1 MTDQL
6 QLTPVS
12 EPPIRSYWNV
22 VFTAF
27 WRGIA
32 PKIAL
37 GFVVSIALMAVIVPF
52 IANGQPYTVEIK
64 NSAGVWQRHYP
75 LFTYLTRLDYLVLM
89 GFATVTTVG
98 SLCYFGRNRI
108 SKSRRWLISAGI
120 TTGMVLLGLLLWYT
134 TSDPSARIM
143 YRDYQAGVE
152 VGTMRSAVYAPIPW
166 HFGDQEALSED
177 RTNELP
183 SWLPWVA
190 PTYYAQARTQTAAGT
205 RSLRPWPDT
214 PSWDHLLGT
223 DGVGRDVLA
232 RMLWSTRIVMGIGF
246 ISEVIALLI
255 GITVGAWIGYYA
267 GKADLLGMRVIEI
280 FEAVPTFLLILIFV
294 ATYGR
299 NIFMIMII
307 LGLVGWTGIARF
319 VRAEFFRLRKLD
331 YVSAAIAVG
340 MPVRRVL
347 FRHMLPNGLT
357 PVIVAA
363 TFGIA
368 GAVMS
373 ESGLSFLGVGIEP
386 PLPSWGSLLNEAGN
400 PAETFRPWLAIP
412 PGIAI
417 FLTVLTYN
425 ILGERMRDAIDPRTN
440 KEL

>member
-1 MTDQL
+1 
-6 QLTPVS
+6 
-12 EPPIRSYWNV
+12 
-22 VFTAF
+22 
-27 WRGIA
+27 
-32 PKIAL
+32 
-37 GFVVSIALMAVIVPF
+37 
-52 IANGQPYTVEIK
+52 
-64 NSAGVWQRHYP
+64 
-75 LFTYLTRLDYLVLM
+75 
-89 GFATVTTVG
+89 
-98 SLCYFGRNRI
+98 
-108 SKSRRWLISAGI
+108 
-120 TTGMVLLGLLLWYT
+120 
-134 TSDPSARIM
+134 
-143 YRDYQAGVE
+143 
-152 VGTMRSAVYAPIPW
+152 
-166 HFGDQEALSED
+166 
-177 RTNELP
+177 
-183 SWLPWVA
+183 
-190 PTYYAQARTQTAAGT
+190 
-205 RSLRPWPDT
+205 
-214 PSWDHLLGT
+214 
-223 DGVGRDVLA
+223 
-232 RMLWSTRIVMGIGF
+232 
-246 ISEVIALLI
+246 VIALLI

-340 MPVRRVL
+340 MPIRRVL